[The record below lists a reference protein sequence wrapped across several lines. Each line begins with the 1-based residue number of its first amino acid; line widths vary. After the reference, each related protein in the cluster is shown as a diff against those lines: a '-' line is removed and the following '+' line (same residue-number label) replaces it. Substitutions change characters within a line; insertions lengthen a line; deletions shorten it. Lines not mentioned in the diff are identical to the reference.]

1 MDELLLHSRLTTPI
15 RTGTAPAVGTQAQPN
30 AQTRA
35 DAGLSF
41 REILEGLSSTDSGL
55 TFSKHAAARLEQREI
70 ALSESGLAR
79 LDEGVR
85 IAREKGLT
93 NTLILVDDSA
103 FVVNAGAGKV
113 ITSLSGLR
121 GRAITNIDGTVIV

>member
-1 MDELLLHSRLTTPI
+1 MDDILLQSRLATPI
-15 RTGTAPAVGTQAQPN
+15 RTGTAPAIGTKPQAP
-30 AQTRA
+30 AAAGTET
-35 DAGLSF
+35 GLSF

-55 TFSKHAAARLEQREI
+55 TFSKHAATRLEQRDI
-70 ALSESGLAR
+70 HLPPNGLAR
-79 LDEGVR
+79 LDEGLR

-93 NTLILVDDSA
+93 NTLILLDDSA
-103 FVVNAGAGKV
+103 FVVNADAGKV

>member
-1 MDELLLHSRLTTPI
+1 MDDILLQSRLTTPI
-15 RTGTAPAVGTQAQPN
+15 RTGTVPAVGAKPQTP
-30 AQTRA
+30 AQTSA
-35 DAGLSF
+35 EKGLSF

-55 TFSKHAAARLEQREI
+55 TFSKHAANRLEQRDI
-70 ALSESGLAR
+70 QLSRSGLAR
-79 LDEGVR
+79 LDEGLR

-93 NTLILVDDSA
+93 NTLILLDDSA
-103 FVVNAGAGKV
+103 FVVNADAGKV